1 MPTPESIRTL
11 IPGDKPTALLFPGQG
26 SQHVGM
32 ARGLAE
38 RYPIAHRVMAE
49 ADDTLGFALSQLC
62 YEGPA
67 DELTQTI
74 NAQPAILA
82 ASIAALRVLQ
92 QEVGDANNSVD
103 NSVDN
108 SVGAPVDEQPSGLCF
123 VAGHSLGEY
132 TALVAAGSLAFADGL
147 RLVRERGRLMQAAG
161 DHAPGTMAAIL
172 GLDEETVADACLR
185 ISERG
190 DGLVQIAND
199 NCPGQIVISGERA
212 GVEAAMATLRSAGA
226 RKIVPLDVSVAS
238 HSPLMQ
244 PAVEELRSAVEA
256 ALIEKPVV
264 PLLANTTAQPV
275 DDPNAIRDELVD
287 QLTGS
292 VRWTESMQYAVEA
305 GVSHFVEIGPGEVVS
320 GFIKRI
326 ERKATRLSVND
337 PASVE
342 QFVELF
348 AP

>member
-1 MPTPESIRTL
+1 MHPSRSIRTL
-11 IPGDKPTALLFPGQG
+11 IPGDKPAALLFPGQG

-32 ARGLAE
+32 ARDLAE
-38 RYPIAHRVMAE
+38 RYAIARETMAE

-92 QEVGDANNSVD
+92 QEMGDGNASSTTQAITSESINTK
-103 NSVDN
+103 
-108 SVGAPVDEQPSGLCF
+108 ASGLCF

-132 TALVAAGSLAFADGL
+132 TALVAAGSLTFADGL

-161 DHAPGTMAAIL
+161 ELAPGMMAAIL
-172 GLDEETVADACLR
+172 GLDEETVADACFHA
-185 ISERG
+185 
-190 DGLVQIAND
+190 DGIVQIAND

-212 GVEAAMATLRSAGA
+212 GVEAAMATLQAAGA

-244 PAVEELRSAVEA
+244 TAEEELRSTVEA
-256 ALIEKPVV
+256 ALITSPVV
-264 PLLANTTAQPV
+264 PLLANTTAQPI
-275 DDPNAIRDELVD
+275 DEPSAIRDELVN

-292 VRWTESMQYAVEA
+292 VRWTESMQHAVDA
-305 GVSHFVEIGPGEVVS
+305 GVTHFIEVGPGDVVS
-320 GFIKRI
+320 GFMKRI

-342 QFVELF
+342 KFVELF
-348 AP
+348 GR